1 MAPKPAAGGSPNG
14 KGNIAVISG
23 SAPGAT
29 TSTSRVDSLR
39 SGRASGSGGTAG
51 PMEEVKRDK
60 TEIRVVEKGG
70 ENVSKLI
77 PILGGKMK
85 KRG

>member
-1 MAPKPAAGGSPNG
+1 M
-14 KGNIAVISG
+14 ISG

-60 TEIRVVEKGG
+60 TEIRVVEGG
-70 ENVSKLI
+70 RERVETDSYSWREDEEEGMSISVRPVICNKV
-77 PILGGKMK
+77 G
-85 KRG
+85 

>member
-1 MAPKPAAGGSPNG
+1 M
-14 KGNIAVISG
+14 ISG

-60 TEIRVVEKGG
+60 TEIRVWKGG